1 MLRREARNC
10 DTQAA
15 SRFDNSRLIWEAYRY
30 LSLMSIAEQTAAY
43 RAATAEFLQAVS
55 ELSESDLDLAVEG
68 QWSARQIIHHV
79 ADSEAQSYARLRRL
93 IAEPGT
99 QIQGYDEGGW
109 GENTTLG
116 YKDLPIASSVAVF
129 EAVREASAIVFAR
142 LTDSQLALSG
152 IHSESG
158 EYSIATWIDTY
169 TRHPR
174 EHVDQIRSVVAAAKK

>member
-1 MLRREARNC
+1 
-10 DTQAA
+10 
-15 SRFDNSRLIWEAYRY
+15 
-30 LSLMSIAEQTAAY
+30 MSISEQTAAY

-68 QWSARQIIHHV
+68 QWNARQIIHHV

-116 YKDLPIASSVAVF
+116 YKDLPVASSVAVF
-129 EAVREASAIVFAR
+129 EAVREASAIIFAR
-142 LTDSQLALSG
+142 LSESQLGLSG
-152 IHSESG
+152 VHSESG

-174 EHVDQIRSVVAAAKK
+174 EHADQIRSVVSTAKK